1 VVWPFKKKPEPL
13 RRFEIADV
21 VSAAG
26 TLKEQVEEQVPNGRA
41 QIVIALW
48 HLRPIMIVNTSLAK
62 DRGYSE
68 YDIRHMMGSLQD
80 AMPQA
85 TGEIDRRRVGW
96 FFIAGT
102 LYYLCHFGGEPP
114 QQMKD
119 DLADIFIML
128 ADATYVIPNI
138 VEHNIIWKDEE
149 KEPFKDG
156 LLGTKRDVLCNMT
169 PPYLRTHQKL
179 AAYAKQHGFL
189 YDLTH

>member
-1 VVWPFKKKPEPL
+1 MIWPFKKKLEPL
-13 RRFEIADV
+13 RKFEIADV
-21 VSAAG
+21 VSAAR

-48 HLRPIMIVNTSLAK
+48 HTRPNMIAYTALAK
-62 DRGYSE
+62 DRGYPE
-68 YDIRHMMGSLQD
+68 FDIRYMMGMLQD
-80 AMPQA
+80 IMQRT
-85 TGEIDRRRVGW
+85 TGEVERRRVGW

-102 LYYLCHFGGEPP
+102 LYYLCHFGGEPS
-114 QQMKD
+114 QQIKD

-128 ADATYVIPNI
+128 ADATDVIPDIVAHNI
-138 VEHNIIWKDEE
+138 VWKDEE

-156 LLGTKRDVLCNMT
+156 ILGTRMDVLCHMT
-169 PPYLRTHQKL
+169 PPYLRAHQKL